1 MGLFFPSDP
10 IVHGQ
15 RAKGLPRYQEL
26 LERDCKEVGVHGH
39 AEHIAAFIPFRMV
52 WAWATRCFLPAYWCC
67 SRSAF
72 WAGFWSARR
81 SPA

>member
-26 LERDCKEVGVHGH
+26 LERDWKSFLFADFVTLGR
-39 AEHIAAFIPFRMV
+39 ASRMV

>member
-26 LERDCKEVGVHGH
+26 LERDWKSFLFADFVTLGL
-39 AEHIAAFIPFRMV
+39 
-52 WAWATRCFLPAYWCC
+52 WATRCFLPAYWCC